1 MKKILILGAG
11 KSSYNLIQYLLQ
23 YANTHQHHIVVGD
36 FNQQAAQ
43 ERIAG
48 YTHCASAVEFD
59 AQNPA
64 ICNKYVSE
72 SDLVVS
78 LLPPALHIHAAK
90 ACLKWN
96 KSLFTASY
104 VSTEIKA
111 LDAEARSKDLLLMNE
126 LGLDPGIDHL
136 SAMKIIHHLQQQG
149 ANITS
154 FKSYTGGLVAPEY
167 DNNPWNYKFT
177 WNPRNVVLAGQGV
190 AKYIVNNDYKYVPY
204 HRLFTDIQTISVKGY
219 GNFDGYPNRDSL
231 SYREVYGLENIPTML
246 RGTLRKEGFCEAW
259 NVFVQ
264 LGITDDSYKLENS
277 QQMTYRQFIDAY
289 LPANNSL
296 SVEERLKNVI
306 GNDKKA
312 IFDKIVWLGLL
323 TNMPIPLQNASP
335 AQILQHVLEQKWAL
349 GQEDKDMIVMQHI
362 FEYELKGK
370 KHELYSSLVVKGD
383 NIHSTAMAK
392 TVGLPLAMGAKLYL
406 EGKLDG
412 LSGVHVPIM
421 PMLYEP
427 ILEELAS
434 MGIVFQEEIS

>member
-1 MKKILILGAG
+1 
-11 KSSYNLIQYLLQ
+11 
-23 YANTHQHHIVVGD
+23 
-36 FNQQAAQ
+36 
-43 ERIAG
+43 
-48 YTHCASAVEFD
+48 
-59 AQNPA
+59 
-64 ICNKYVSE
+64 
-72 SDLVVS
+72 
-78 LLPPALHIHAAK
+78 
-90 ACLKWN
+90 
-96 KSLFTASY
+96 
-104 VSTEIKA
+104 
-111 LDAEARSKDLLLMNE
+111 MNE

-149 ANITS
+149 ATITS

-190 AKYIVNNDYKYVPY
+190 AKYIVNNNYKYVPY

-231 SYREVYGLENIPTML
+231 SYRKVYGLENIPTML

-264 LGITDDSYKLENS
+264 LGITDDSYQLEHS

-296 SVEERLKNVI
+296 SVEEKLKNVI
-306 GNDKKA
+306 GHDKKA

-323 TNMPIPLQNASP
+323 TDTPIPLQNASP

-349 GQEDKDMIVMQHI
+349 GQADKDMIVMQHI

-392 TVGLPLAMGAKLYL
+392 TVGLPLAIGAKLYL

-412 LSGVHVPIM
+412 LSGVHIPIM
-421 PMLYEP
+421 PMIYEP

-434 MGIVFQEEIS
+434 IGIIFQEQVI